1 MKKALKITLL
11 ILALIFVALQFFQID
26 KSNPPIV
33 QAETL
38 EAITIVP
45 PAVSIIFGKACND
58 CHTNKTIYP
67 WYAYVQ
73 PAGWMLKDHID
84 EGRRKLNFSKFAT
97 YDTNKRSK
105 KLEDVCEQVQ
115 SAEMPLPS
123 YTWIHRDAVLTD
135 SEKQALCDWTNGVR
149 TLLSASPVPPA
160 TSGDKR

>member
-1 MKKALKITLL
+1 MKKTIKLTALLL
-11 ILALIFVALQFFQID
+11 AIVFVALQFFQID

-38 EAITIVP
+38 EAITYVSP
-45 PAVSIIFGKACND
+45 DVSIIFGKACND

-84 EGRRKLNFSKFAT
+84 EGRRRLNFSKFAT
-97 YDTNKRSK
+97 YDSNKRSK

-135 SEKQALCDWTNGVR
+135 SEKQALCDWTVTVSDNQ
-149 TLLSASPVPPA
+149 
-160 TSGDKR
+160 